1 MNHQQV
7 KVSSLNV
14 VPIID
19 LPWIFRLV
27 HLDQTS
33 LPKGGYRF
41 QATLFHDKASI
52 AVTWIGSKVDDRLS
66 AGCLVT
72 PRWTS
77 KTVCTQGQIIV
88 IAYCLLVHQAPS
100 IYLKLCHMSG

>member
-7 KVSSLNV
+7 KVSPLNV

-19 LPWIFRLV
+19 LPWLFRV
-27 HLDQTS
+27 VRLDRVS

-41 QATLFHDKASI
+41 QATLFHEKASV
-52 AVTWIGSKVDDRLS
+52 AVTWISSKVDDRLS

-72 PRWTS
+72 PRWMPFHGRGLPETDNH
-77 KTVCTQGQIIV
+77 
-88 IAYCLLVHQAPS
+88 LLVS
-100 IYLKLCHMSG
+100 

>member
-7 KVSSLNV
+7 KVSPLNV

-33 LPKGGYRF
+33 LPKGDYRF
-41 QATLFHDKASI
+41 QATLFHEKASVMVKLSGI
-52 AVTWIGSKVDDRLS
+52 A
-66 AGCLVT
+66 
-72 PRWTS
+72 
-77 KTVCTQGQIIV
+77 
-88 IAYCLLVHQAPS
+88 
-100 IYLKLCHMSG
+100 